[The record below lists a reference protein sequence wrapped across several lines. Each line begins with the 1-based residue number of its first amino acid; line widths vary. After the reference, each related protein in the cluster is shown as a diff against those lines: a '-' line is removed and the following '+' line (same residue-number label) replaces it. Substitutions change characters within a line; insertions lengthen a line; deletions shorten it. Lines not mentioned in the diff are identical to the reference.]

1 MDISIENV
9 SKWFGDTLAVDNVS
23 LHIKS
28 GEYVAILGPS
38 GCGKTTLLRLI
49 SGLIHPSSGTIK
61 FNQRDVQ
68 NLPPEKRSIGYV
80 FQQFTV
86 FPHMDVWQNVSYGL
100 RIRGFKWREIEE
112 RTWDA
117 LEKVYLME
125 RHDAKPR
132 ELSAPDMQKVAI
144 ARALAVGADLF
155 LFDEPLGH
163 LDEKT
168 RIEFRVELRRLVK
181 NLGVTAIHVT
191 HDQEEGMAISDRVA
205 VMRRG
210 RLIQIDTPLNLIF
223 NPKEIFV
230 SNFIG
235 ESDFFEGVIVNTTPN
250 FALVELR
257 WGYQVRTR
265 PTDLQIGQRVVVA
278 VRREFLQMK
287 ERERERIDILPGSV
301 TSARYIGASYRVRV
315 TLDNMEQLELRLSP
329 NHKLARKCNVGD
341 AVSIVF
347 NPEDVILYDY
357 PPEGLLDAIAP
368 V

>member
-1 MDISIENV
+1 MEIFCENV
-9 SKWFGDTLAVDNVS
+9 TKWFGDTLAVDDVT
-23 LHIKS
+23 LHIQS
-28 GEYVAILGPS
+28 GEYISILGPS
-38 GCGKTTLLRLI
+38 GCGKTTLLRMI
-49 SGLIHPSSGTIK
+49 SGLIQPTSGTIY
-61 FNQRDVQ
+61 FDQRDVS
-68 NLPPEKRSIGYV
+68 NLPPDKRNIGYV

-86 FPHMDVWQNVSYGL
+86 FPHMDVWENVSYGL
-100 RIRGFKWREIEE
+100 RIRGIEWRKIED

-117 LEKVYLME
+117 LKKVYLTD
-125 RHDAKPR
+125 RHDARPQ

-144 ARALAVGADLF
+144 ARALAVGAELF

-168 RIEFRVELRRLVK
+168 RVEFREELRRLVK

-210 RLIQIDTPLNLIF
+210 RLIQIDTPQNLIF

-235 ESDFFEGVIVNTTPN
+235 ESDFFEGVIINKTPN

-265 PTDLQIGQRVVVA
+265 PTNLDIGQRVVVA

-287 ERERERIDILPGSV
+287 KRERERIDILPGSV
-301 TSARYIGASYRVRV
+301 TSARYIGDSYRVRV
-315 TLDNMEQLELRLSP
+315 TLDNLEQLELRLSP
-329 NHKLARKCNVGD
+329 NHKLARKSNPGD
-341 AVSIVF
+341 AVSILF
-347 NPEDVILYDY
+347 NPEDTILYDY

-368 V
+368 I